1 VIIRDTRNRTYTQKP
16 VQFGALR
23 YGMRGVYA
31 YHEAKRA
38 ETMQS
43 QHTGKMT
50 AAGFNANAV
59 ELDAIKRCAA
69 KNRESQASWCRRTL
83 MKAAAEELG
92 VPYATLDRFSPAY
105 GSGPRAL
112 PAMPVAPSPARVAAA
127 ERLQAAQAEADR
139 IQAAADA
146 KKAAAAKLEAA
157 LAELDALAG
166 GDEPTA
172 VKPRR
177 RR

>member
-1 VIIRDTRNRTYTQKP
+1 MI
-16 VQFGALR
+16 
-23 YGMRGVYA
+23 
-31 YHEAKRA
+31 
-38 ETMQS
+38 S

-50 AAGFNANAV
+50 AAGFNANSV

-105 GSGPRAL
+105 GSGGPTVLAKPAGPRAVPSA
-112 PAMPVAPSPARVAAA
+112 PAAPSKARLDAL
-127 ERLQAAQAEADR
+127 ERLDAVKAEADR

-146 KKAAAAKLEAA
+146 KRAAAAKLEEA
-157 LAELDALAG
+157 LAELDALG
-166 GDEPTA
+166 GEEPTG

>member
-1 VIIRDTRNRTYTQKP
+1 M
-16 VQFGALR
+16 L
-23 YGMRGVYA
+23 
-31 YHEAKRA
+31 
-38 ETMQS
+38 S

-105 GSGPRAL
+105 GTGPRAVAAV
-112 PAMPVAPSPARVAAA
+112 PPAPSKARLDAA
-127 ERLQAAQAEADR
+127 ERLQAVRAEADR

-146 KKAAAAKLEAA
+146 KRAAAAKLEEA
-157 LAELDALAG
+157 LAELDAI
-166 GDEPTA
+166 GDEPTG

>member
-1 VIIRDTRNRTYTQKP
+1 MIAR
-16 VQFGALR
+16 
-23 YGMRGVYA
+23 
-31 YHEAKRA
+31 
-38 ETMQS
+38 
-43 QHTGKMT
+43 HTGKMT

-59 ELDAIKRCAA
+59 ELDAIKRCSA
-69 KNRESQASWCRRTL
+69 KNRESQASWCRRVL

-105 GSGPRAL
+105 GTGPRAV
-112 PAMPVAPSPARVAAA
+112 PSAPTAPSPARLAAA
-127 ERLQAAQAEADR
+127 ERLDAVRAEADR

-146 KKAAAAKLEAA
+146 KRAAAAKLEEA

-166 GDEPTA
+166 DEPTEI
-172 VKPRR
+172 KPRR

>member
-1 VIIRDTRNRTYTQKP
+1 MI
-16 VQFGALR
+16 A
-23 YGMRGVYA
+23 
-31 YHEAKRA
+31 
-38 ETMQS
+38 

-92 VPYATLDRFSPAY
+92 VPFASLDRFSPAY
-105 GSGPRAL
+105 GTGPRAV
-112 PAMPVAPSPARVAAA
+112 PAMPAAPSKARTEAA
-127 ERLQAAQAEADR
+127 ERLAAIKSEADR

-146 KKAAAAKLEAA
+146 KRAAAAKLEEV
-157 LAELDALAG
+157 LAELDALG
-166 GDEPTA
+166 GEQVEP
-172 VKPRR
+172 KPRR

>member
-1 VIIRDTRNRTYTQKP
+1 M
-16 VQFGALR
+16 L
-23 YGMRGVYA
+23 
-31 YHEAKRA
+31 
-38 ETMQS
+38 S

-69 KNRESQASWCRRTL
+69 KNRESQASWCRRVL
-83 MKAAAEELG
+83 MRAASEELG

-105 GSGPRAL
+105 GTGPRAVPSA
-112 PAMPVAPSPARVAAA
+112 PAEPSRARHEAL
-127 ERLQAAQAEADR
+127 ERLQAAKAEAAR
-139 IQAAADA
+139 VQAAADA
-146 KKAAAAKLEAA
+146 KLAAAAKLEEA
-157 LAELDALAG
+157 LAELDALG
-166 GDEPTA
+166 EEPTG

>member
-1 VIIRDTRNRTYTQKP
+1 M
-16 VQFGALR
+16 L
-23 YGMRGVYA
+23 
-31 YHEAKRA
+31 
-38 ETMQS
+38 S

-92 VPYATLDRFSPAY
+92 VPYSTLDRFSPAY
-105 GSGPRAL
+105 GTGPRAVAAT
-112 PAMPVAPSPARVAAA
+112 PSAPSKARLEAA
-127 ERLQAAQAEADR
+127 ERLRAVHAEADR

-146 KKAAAAKLEAA
+146 KRAAAAKLEEA
-157 LAELDALAG
+157 LAELDAA
-166 GDEPTA
+166 DEPTA
-172 VKPRR
+172 IKPRR

>member
-1 VIIRDTRNRTYTQKP
+1 
-16 VQFGALR
+16 
-23 YGMRGVYA
+23 
-31 YHEAKRA
+31 
-38 ETMQS
+38 
-43 QHTGKMT
+43 MT

-59 ELDAIKRCAA
+59 ELDAIKQCAA

-92 VPYATLDRFSPAY
+92 VPYATLDRFNPAY
-105 GSGPRAL
+105 GTGPREV
-112 PAMPVAPSPARVAAA
+112 PAMPAAPSKARVEAA
-127 ERLQAAQAEADR
+127 ERLHAVQAEADR

-146 KKAAAAKLEAA
+146 KRAAAAKLEEA

-166 GDEPTA
+166 EEPTGI
-172 VKPRR
+172 KPRR

>member
-1 VIIRDTRNRTYTQKP
+1 MI
-16 VQFGALR
+16 
-23 YGMRGVYA
+23 
-31 YHEAKRA
+31 
-38 ETMQS
+38 S

-92 VPYATLDRFSPAY
+92 VAFATLDRFSPAY
-105 GSGPRAL
+105 GTGPRA
-112 PAMPVAPSPARVAAA
+112 VPSASAVPSKARLEAA
-127 ERLQAAQAEADR
+127 ERLRAVQSEADR

-146 KKAAAAKLEAA
+146 KRAAAAKLEEA
-157 LAELDALAG
+157 LAELDALG
-166 GDEPTA
+166 SEPP
-172 VKPRR
+172 KPRR